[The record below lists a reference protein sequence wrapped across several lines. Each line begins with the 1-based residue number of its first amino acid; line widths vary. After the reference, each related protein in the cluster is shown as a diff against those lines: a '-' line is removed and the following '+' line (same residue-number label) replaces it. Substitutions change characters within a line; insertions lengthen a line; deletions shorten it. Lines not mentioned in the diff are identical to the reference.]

1 MQRERD
7 GRPLWITASQEKRR
21 PRQEEVT
28 ARRSDSIHVMNSK
41 DMDAYIEQ
49 IKEVR
54 KLFKTPSGRL
64 HHLHARAESGVSFPP
79 LSRGVRHGII
89 LLSSRPTKL
98 EPVNK
103 KAIPPGGRLL
113 RSTLLLYHHR

>member
-49 IKEVR
+49 IEEVR
-54 KLFKTPSGRL
+54 KLFKTPFGRL
-64 HHLHARAESGVSFPP
+64 HHLQHGLRRHVIFPSFERREKWHHIA
-79 LSRGVRHGII
+79 LV
-89 LLSSRPTKL
+89 
-98 EPVNK
+98 VDC
-103 KAIPPGGRLL
+103 
-113 RSTLLLYHHR
+113 RS